1 MGKSLIIEKEVLQ
14 AEKFWLQAHQN
25 LDLELLEQ
33 LMHPDYVII
42 QPDGIVVNK
51 ADALKSYQEGRYWEE
66 ASIEDLDIRVY
77 GDTAVVVGKWQAKGT
92 NQGQSF
98 DYQARY
104 ISVWVKHEGKLKMAA
119 DQSTE
124 MK

>member
-1 MGKSLIIEKEVLQ
+1 MMEKEVLQ
-14 AEKFWLQAHQN
+14 AEKLWLQAHQN

-42 QPDGIVVNK
+42 QPGGIVGSKV
-51 ADALKSYQEGRYWEE
+51 DALKSYQEGRNWEE
-66 ASIEDLDIRVY
+66 ANIEDLDIRVY
-77 GDTAVVVGKWQAKGT
+77 GDTAVVVGKWQARGI

-104 ISVWVKHEGKLKMAA
+104 ISVWVRHEGSWKMAA